1 MVKGGR
7 TSQQL
12 HDESFMDRWER
23 LLKDM
28 LERQVNLEKWE
39 CVPRDMF
46 LQIIIL
52 EPQVCDFLLAG
63 SIVGLGQ
70 FL

>member
-1 MVKGGR
+1 
-7 TSQQL
+7 
-12 HDESFMDRWER
+12 MDRWER